1 VQDSGV
7 GIPSEFLPYV
17 FDRFRQADSRA
28 VRRHGGLGLGL
39 AIARHLIEQHDG
51 HIHATSDGPGLGT
64 TVHIRLP
71 ISADADDAGTPASVP
86 IEFDQDFRMHGTTVL
101 VVDDQQ
107 DSCELL
113 AALFERHGAR
123 VVQCDSAESALG
135 VLTDVEANLLI
146 ADIAMPDIDGYE
158 LIRRV
163 RTTHPG
169 LPAIAV
175 SAYARPQDRRR
186 ALTAGFDGY
195 CAKPVEAPQ
204 LLRAVRTV
212 MTSPFR

>member
-1 VQDSGV
+1 MVASVSDW
-7 GIPSEFLPYV
+7 
-17 FDRFRQADSRA
+17 R
-28 VRRHGGLGLGL
+28 
-39 AIARHLIEQHDG
+39 IARHLIEQHEGD
-51 HIHATSDGPGLGT
+51 IHATSDGPGLGT

-71 ISADADDAGTPASVP
+71 ISADTDDANDPVP
-86 IEFDQDFRMHGTTVL
+86 VDLEFDEDFRMPGMTVL

-135 VLTDVEANLLI
+135 VLSDVEANLLI

-163 RTTHPG
+163 RISTLRFRRSRSVPTLVPG
-169 LPAIAV
+169 PATRAGRPV
-175 SAYARPQDRRR
+175 STV
-186 ALTAGFDGY
+186 TAPSLSRHLN
-195 CAKPVEAPQ
+195 CCEQSEA
-204 LLRAVRTV
+204 
-212 MTSPFR
+212 

>member
-1 VQDSGV
+1 GNVLSNAVKFTPSGGRIDVRCAYEDEAILIAVQVSGV

-51 HIHATSDGPGLGT
+51 DIHATSDGPGLGT

-71 ISADADDAGTPASVP
+71 TSAETDDANDHVP
-86 IEFDQDFRMHGTTVL
+86 VDIGFDEDVRMHGMTVL
-101 VVDDQQ
+101 VVDERQ

-146 ADIAMPDIDGYE
+146 AD
-158 LIRRV
+158 
-163 RTTHPG
+163 
-169 LPAIAV
+169 
-175 SAYARPQDRRR
+175 
-186 ALTAGFDGY
+186 
-195 CAKPVEAPQ
+195 
-204 LLRAVRTV
+204 
-212 MTSPFR
+212 